1 MFHSGWYIYTPR
13 YRDLIPYIF
22 VHTSH
27 PIPYTY
33 HFRNDPSYDHF
44 SILIVFPS
52 STSFRFV
59 MLSFAGLL
67 IAASKRI
74 AHTINLEHASMFAAG
89 ALLTAAFLHIIPEA
103 LEGLESEYEDNLHD
117 MGIAAGVAILAGISL
132 GVILQSFLDAAHS
145 HGPADAHHHQN
156 DTHVGGHEGQSTPAV
171 VAVKAESGEQGLLPV
186 APASNQVTVTGTELY
201 NSNTQPP
208 SPEGQENLHLL
219 MERRKGKPLM
229 DMKDFQP
236 VCWNIIIGDFVHN
249 FADGVTIG
257 AAFLSCSSTIGWTV
271 TASAVLHEFPHEL
284 ADFMALI
291 NGGMSKLQVHN
302 RLKLES

>member
-1 MFHSGWYIYTPR
+1 
-13 YRDLIPYIF
+13 
-22 VHTSH
+22 
-27 PIPYTY
+27 
-33 HFRNDPSYDHF
+33 
-44 SILIVFPS
+44 
-52 STSFRFV
+52 
-59 MLSFAGLL
+59 
-67 IAASKRI
+67 
-74 AHTINLEHASMFAAG
+74 MFAAG

-103 LEGLESEYEDNLHD
+103 LEGLESEFEDNLHD

-145 HGPADAHHHQN
+145 HGPADAHRHQN
-156 DTHVGGHEGQSTPAV
+156 HIHEGGHEGQSSTPAV
-171 VAVKAESGEQGLLPV
+171 VAVKAERGEEGLLPI
-186 APASNQVTVTGTELY
+186 AATSNQVTVTGTELY
-201 NSNTQPP
+201 DNNTQPP
-208 SPEGQENLHLL
+208 SPNGDDDGQENLHLL
-219 MERRKGKPLM
+219 MERRKDKPLM

-257 AAFLSCSSTIGWTV
+257 AAFLSCSNTIGWTV

-302 RLKLES
+302 